1 MKKLIFILIFGFPF
15 LGFGQKDTV
24 YFFGV
29 NGKIEN
35 PGKPDVMKKVEY
47 RSARKIR
54 VKTYKATESDW
65 MLIYTENIKVLND
78 SVYQIKMKG
87 DEFSGRFTRIYEK
100 QDNGTYKF
108 TDWLDDRVKRQ
119 GQTKSKVPLILDG
132 EVTEFYPY
140 GRIKSISQYRNNE
153 LYFNQNWLPN
163 GDVLIDDIFY
173 SVDEEPQFVPGLG
186 VLHKHITKVISDY
199 KFDLTTVQGKA
210 VVGIVITKDGEIEG
224 VQIVQGIGQ
233 QLNSILV
240 NAFNTLEGSWVPA
253 KLNEKNVNYFQQ
265 IPINFIY
272 NRYDFE
278 YLELKGSNLYW
289 IIN

>member
-1 MKKLIFILIFGFPF
+1 MNKLLLTFIILIPLFG
-15 LGFGQKDTV
+15 LSQNDTI
-24 YFFGV
+24 YYFGV

-35 PGKPDVMKKVEY
+35 PGNPDVMKNVDF

-78 SVYQIKMKG
+78 SVFEIRMKG
-87 DEFSGRFTRIYEK
+87 DEFSGRFTRKYEK
-100 QDNGTYKF
+100 QEDGTHKF
-108 TDWLDDRVKRQ
+108 TDWLDDKIKRQ
-119 GQTKSKVPLILDG
+119 GQTKSKIPLILDG
-132 EVTEFYPY
+132 EVTEFYPF
-140 GRIKSISQYRNNE
+140 GRIKSISQYKNNE

-173 SVDEEPQFVPGLG
+173 SVDEEPQFVPGVG
-186 VLHKHITKVISDY
+186 ALHKHVTKVIRDY
-199 KFDLTTVQGKA
+199 EFDLATVQGKVLVG
-210 VVGIVITKDGEIEG
+210 VVVTKDGTIGG
-224 VQIVQGIGQ
+224 VQIVRGISQ
-233 QLNSILV
+233 QLNGILV
-240 NAFNTLEGSWVPA
+240 NAFNSLEGKWVPA
-253 KLNEKNVNYFQQ
+253 KLNNKNVNYFQL

-289 IIN
+289 MIN